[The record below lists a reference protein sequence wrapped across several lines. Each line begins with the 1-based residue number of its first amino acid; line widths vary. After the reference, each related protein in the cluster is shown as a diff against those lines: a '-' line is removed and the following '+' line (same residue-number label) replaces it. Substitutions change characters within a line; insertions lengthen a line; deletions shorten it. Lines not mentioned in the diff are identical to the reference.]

1 MVERANRQSVQRVL
15 KQRVITAA
23 ILIPLIVISILYIPS
38 NIFSLLLAFF
48 VCIAAW
54 EWSKFV
60 EYSQKIQKYI
70 YVLSAIFLISISYI
84 YRDTLLAN
92 SIIFLGATWWLCAA
106 GLIIAYQKEKY
117 SVPLTQFIKS
127 VIGLLILVPAW
138 MSLIVLHAE
147 IDGPHLVLFLFIL
160 IWLAD
165 TTAYFVG
172 KQFGK
177 RRLASRTSPGKSWE
191 GVIGALFATSL
202 LSLGYGIMVKPQYA
216 AVGLL
221 ALCIITVMFS
231 IIGDLTESMFKR
243 IVGIKDSGGILPG
256 HGGVLDRIDS
266 LTAAAPIYVMG
277 LWLLQGRL

>member
-1 MVERANRQSVQRVL
+1 ML
-15 KQRVITAA
+15 KQRIITAA
-23 ILIPLIVISILYIPS
+23 ILVPLMVVSILYIPG

-48 VCIAAW
+48 ICIAAW
-54 EWSKFV
+54 EWSKFI
-60 EYSQKIQKYI
+60 EYSQKLQKYI
-70 YVLSAIFLISISYI
+70 YVLSTIFIISISYI
-84 YRDTLLAN
+84 YRDTLLAK
-92 SIIFLGATWWLCAA
+92 SIIFLGVTWWLCAT

-117 SVPLTQFIKS
+117 SVPSTQFIKS

-165 TTAYFVG
+165 TTAYFIG
-172 KQFGK
+172 KQIGK

-191 GVIGALFATSL
+191 GVIGALLAASL
-202 LSLGYGIMVKPQYA
+202 LSLGYMIVVKPHYA
-216 AVGLL
+216 AVGLF
-221 ALCIITVMFS
+221 ALCIITVAFS
-231 IIGDLTESMFKR
+231 IVGDLTESMFKR
-243 IVGIKDSGGILPG
+243 IVGIKDSGRILPG

-277 LWLLQGRL
+277 LWLLQGKL